1 MYPSSS
7 LSTKRNRYLTVIIIH
22 ISQHMLHECLTC
34 MCNDPIFVQSL
45 IWAIFPRW
53 AVTFQK
59 KRWGVGHG
67 RSPFTVEFWSEPAVF
82 SLRQR
87 WMAKACKMIFLVW
100 NFRAKDGDFLELGDF
115 SHVFPIIF
123 LSLKSGWDAFWMRI
137 LKAWMWWESGTRT
150 FFFPCE
156 WVGVLQWFHI

>member
-123 LSLKSGWDAFWMRI
+123 LSLKSGHSETLEGIPWMPFGWGF
-137 LKAWMWWESGTRT
+137 LKAWMWWESG
-150 FFFPCE
+150 
-156 WVGVLQWFHI
+156 